1 MKEKHSDLRSSSYH
15 YRFPKETAMTQ
26 HNPEIRTNPADETI
40 VVGVNQFRF
49 LVTGA
54 QSNGS
59 AALCELT
66 VPVGGKLLAPA
77 HSHDTYE
84 ETLYGLSGITTFTV
98 NGEVID
104 VGPGQALCIPR
115 GAIHSFTNQGTTD
128 AKSLVIISPAVIGPE
143 VFREMSAV
151 FKTATDGPP
160 DWAQMAEIMRRYDT
174 TPVPTS
180 SA

>member
-1 MKEKHSDLRSSSYH
+1 
-15 YRFPKETAMTQ
+15 MTQ

-59 AALCELT
+59 AALCEFT

-84 ETLYGLSGITTFTV
+84 ETFYGLSGITTFTV

-115 GAIHSFTNQGTTD
+115 GAIHSFINQGTTD
-128 AKSLVIISPAVIGPE
+128 AKSLVIISPAVIGSE
-143 VFREMSAV
+143 VFRELSAV

-174 TPVPTS
+174 TPVPTVGGLLW
-180 SA
+180 